1 MLNLIIISISC
12 AKDFPDLSAAIGNK
26 LVAVMP
32 GNVFSS
38 RKKYLHVNWQK
49 YLPERDWKRVVSTV

>member
-38 RKKYLHVNWQK
+38 RKKYLPFLSNK
-49 YLPERDWKRVVSTV
+49 KSILP